1 MKSIGRD
8 MDDCGHQM
16 PLGLFVGAPGGRAL
30 PKRWVIAHLD
40 ELAKSEFDVL
50 GKVKTKFHVVHSP
63 RSHDYF
69 GHSSFQSE
77 RLRRLGFNIC
87 LGTDSLASNE
97 SLSLFAEMRA
107 FQCSEPE
114 SSPEKIFEM
123 VTVNSAWALRQRNTL
138 GRIRPGFR
146 ADLIAIP
153 CREGRDLFGE
163 IVAFD
168 GEIDWIMV
176 NGRTQSIHPPA
187 VDSV

>member
-1 MKSIGRD
+1 
-8 MDDCGHQM
+8 
-16 PLGLFVGAPGGRAL
+16 LFVGAPNASPARTGRAL
-30 PKRWVIAHLD
+30 PKRWIIAHLN
-40 ELAKSEFDVL
+40 ELTESDFEL
-50 GKVKTKFHVVHSP
+50 LEKVKTKFHVVHSP

-69 GHSSFQSE
+69 GHSPFQSE

-114 SSPEKIFEM
+114 TSPEKIFEM
-123 VTVNSAWALRQRNTL
+123 VTVNSASALRQRNTL

-168 GEIDWIMV
+168 GEVDWAMV
-176 NGRTQSIHPPA
+176 NGRTQSIP
-187 VDSV
+187 STCG